1 MSNQITSGELPT
13 EGQTK
18 PARRWLW
25 LLIAIGVLL
34 GVLLFLS
41 DAEDSVDVQ
50 RVTAPPPLQPVS
62 VEVRRVG
69 AETVEIRSFAEVRPR
84 WSAELRSAVSGR
96 VLNVMDNA
104 LVGERVEAGTT
115 LITIEATRYV
125 AELNAAELALEEAEL
140 AQRRAQNATILA
152 EREHTRNKIAAPNDL
167 ALRLPQLEIAKS
179 AVVSANARV
188 AAARQQL
195 DDATVVAPFSGFV
208 TQRFVSPG
216 QSVNVGDP
224 LVKLVDDRIF
234 ELTVELSRADWAL
247 LKQPLAGLTAE
258 LVNHSG
264 EIVAQAMVRKAGG
277 FLDEMTRQYK
287 VFLEVTDPPTTL
299 LSGDFVQVVLPGI
312 TVADALNIPA
322 SAFTQ
327 EGFVWHVD
335 PVGRLQRLE
344 PKVLFRRDDRII
356 IEAPEALDQWRVAT
370 TPLVSFLPG
379 QMVDARQPEG

>member
-1 MSNQITSGELPT
+1 MSHQITSGELPT

-25 LLIAIGVLL
+25 LLIAISVLV

-50 RVTAPPPLQPVS
+50 RVTAPPPLRPVS
-62 VEVRRVG
+62 VEVRPVG

-96 VLNVMDNA
+96 VLDVMDEA

-115 LITIEATRYV
+115 LITIEASRYV

-152 EREHTRNKIAAPNDL
+152 EREHKRNKIAAPNDL

-188 AAARQQL
+188 AAAQQQL

-216 QSVNVGDP
+216 QTVNVGDP
-224 LVKLVDDRIF
+224 LLKLVDDRIF
-234 ELTVELSRADWAL
+234 ELIVELSRADWAL
-247 LKQPLAGLTAE
+247 LEQPLAGLAAD
-258 LVNHSG
+258 LVNQSG
-264 EIVAQAMVRKAGG
+264 ETVAQAMVRKAGG
-277 FLDEMTRQYK
+277 FLDETTRQYK
-287 VFLEVTDPPTTL
+287 VFLEVTDPPTSL

-335 PVGRLQRLE
+335 PDGRLQRLK
-344 PKVLFRRDDRII
+344 PKVLFRRNDRII

>member
-1 MSNQITSGELPT
+1 M
-13 EGQTK
+13 
-18 PARRWLW
+18 
-25 LLIAIGVLL
+25 LIAIGVLV

-62 VEVRRVG
+62 VEVRPVG

-96 VLNVMDNA
+96 VLDVMDEA

-115 LITIEATRYV
+115 LITIEASRYV
-125 AELNAAELALEEAEL
+125 AELSAAELALEEAEL
-140 AQRRAQNATILA
+140 SQRRAQNATILA
-152 EREHTRNKIAAPNDL
+152 EREHKRNKIAAPNDL

-234 ELTVELSRADWAL
+234 ELTVELSRTDWAL
-247 LKQPLAGLTAE
+247 LKQPLAGLAAN
-258 LVNHSG
+258 LVNQSG
-264 EIVAQAMVRKAGG
+264 ETVAQAMVRKAGG
-277 FLDEMTRQYK
+277 FLDETTRQYSK
-287 VFLEVTDPPTTL
+287 RYE
-299 LSGDFVQVVLPGI
+299 
-312 TVADALNIPA
+312 
-322 SAFTQ
+322 
-327 EGFVWHVD
+327 
-335 PVGRLQRLE
+335 
-344 PKVLFRRDDRII
+344 
-356 IEAPEALDQWRVAT
+356 
-370 TPLVSFLPG
+370 
-379 QMVDARQPEG
+379 